1 LGTRIHVSQ
10 EPGVNSQE
18 TTTVLKKT
26 PLDALHREMG
36 GKMVAFAGYDMP
48 IQYLMGIMG
57 EHLHCREKTGL
68 FDVSHMGQ
76 LLLTGDGVDDALET
90 LVTGDLKGLKV
101 GRLRYTLFTN
111 DQGGIL
117 DDLMITRRENDF
129 YLVVNAAVKAQD
141 IAHLKARLEPHGV
154 QITIMEDRALI
165 ALQGPA
171 AELVLCQLNPQIAE
185 LSFMSAGAFELNGV
199 DCWVSRSGYTGE
211 DGFEISVPA
220 ADADALARKLLSFE
234 DVAPIGLGARD
245 SLRLEAGLCLY
256 GHDIDEQTTA
266 VEAAL
271 NFAISKRRREEGGFP
286 GADIVLAQLEQGA
299 TRKRVGLLL
308 KGRQPAREGAEIVNQ
323 AGDVI
328 GQITSGGF
336 GPSVGAPVAMGYVA
350 AEYADEGMDIGVLVR
365 GRTLDATVAKMPFVT
380 KSYVRKSGVQK

>member
-1 LGTRIHVSQ
+1 MSG
-10 EPGVNSQE
+10 QE
-18 TTTVLKKT
+18 TTTLQKT
-26 PLDALHREMG
+26 PLDALHRELG

-48 IQYLMGIMG
+48 IQYPMGIMG
-57 EHLHCREKTGL
+57 EHLHCRAKAGL

-76 LLLTGDGVDDALET
+76 LLLKGDNVDEALET

-101 GRLRYTLFTN
+101 GRLRYSLFTN

-117 DDLMITRRENDF
+117 DDLMITRRDNDF

-141 IAHLKARLEPHGV
+141 IAHLKAHLGPRGI
-154 QITIMEDRALI
+154 QIDILEDRALI

-171 AELVLCQLNPQIAE
+171 AELLLCRLNPQVE
-185 LSFMSAGAFELNGV
+185 DLSFMSAGAFELEGV
-199 DCWVSRSGYTGE
+199 ECWVSRSGYTGE

-220 ADADALARKLLSFE
+220 ANADALARKLLSFE

-286 GADIVLAQLEQGA
+286 GADIVLAQLAQGA
-299 TRKRVGLLL
+299 ARKRVGLLL
-308 KGRQPAREGAEIVNQ
+308 KGRQPAREGTEIVNQ

-336 GPSVGAPVAMGYVA
+336 GPSVGGPVAMGYVA
-350 AEYADEGMDIGVLVR
+350 AEYAGEGTDVGVLVR
-365 GRTLDATVAKMPFVT
+365 GRTLDATVAKVPFIT

>member
-1 LGTRIHVSQ
+1 M
-10 EPGVNSQE
+10 NSQE